1 MELIHGLSIL
11 IEGVVAMLGLKLL
24 SEKKIYG
31 LGIFVTFGI
40 YVFYDLAKYFSFK
53 MSSDFLYIIF
63 FVASVSAFLT
73 VWKLVK
79 IK

>member
-11 IEGVVAMLGLKLL
+11 IEGVVSMLGLKLL

-63 FVASVSAFLT
+63 FIASVSALLT
-73 VWKLVK
+73 VWKLIK